1 MVFLLFFP
9 SVTIAYRG
17 DGCDGRQVEVGKVGG
32 ITSKGIFGVAMM
44 PVDVH
49 TMAYAALV
57 GHRGS
62 GSNLRFPSTN
72 WQPPSV
78 PLFNL

>member
-1 MVFLLFFP
+1 MVFLLFF
-9 SVTIAYRG
+9 SSIAIAYRG

-49 TMAYAALV
+49 TMAHAALV
-57 GHRGS
+57 GS